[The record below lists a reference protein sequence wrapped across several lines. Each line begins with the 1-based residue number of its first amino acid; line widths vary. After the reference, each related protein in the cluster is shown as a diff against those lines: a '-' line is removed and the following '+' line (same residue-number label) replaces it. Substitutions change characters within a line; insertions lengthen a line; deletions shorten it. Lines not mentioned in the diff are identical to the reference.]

1 RSTRAAKVA
10 ASEDLPP
17 QLRGVRVVRDGKVVH
32 GAAPKGLDNAERAGN
47 ATVKE
52 GAAVRT
58 QEREIRVGDRVRLS
72 TFGSVGIVDQIKGT
86 EAQVRVGSLHLRE
99 KLMNLELIDDTQGS
113 SSNLKEGSLEQMQ
126 RRASIELHLHSKESD
141 SKFQSHSELNL
152 IGKKT
157 DEAVDL
163 ADKFLDEAFLNGMS
177 EVRIIHGHG

>member
-1 RSTRAAKVA
+1 IEDRAVRAKVEREADKRAAELKREAQQAAQAATRSTRAAKVA

-126 RRASIELHLHSKESD
+126 
-141 SKFQSHSELNL
+141 
-152 IGKKT
+152 
-157 DEAVDL
+157 
-163 ADKFLDEAFLNGMS
+163 
-177 EVRIIHGHG
+177 

>member
-1 RSTRAAKVA
+1 EFQQRELHRQKEFESSLHQTVSEFEKLSRELLAKIEDRAVRAKVEREADKRAAELKREAQQAAQAATRSTRAAKVAA

-86 EAQVRVGSLHLRE
+86 EA
-99 KLMNLELIDDTQGS
+99 
-113 SSNLKEGSLEQMQ
+113 
-126 RRASIELHLHSKESD
+126 
-141 SKFQSHSELNL
+141 
-152 IGKKT
+152 
-157 DEAVDL
+157 
-163 ADKFLDEAFLNGMS
+163 
-177 EVRIIHGHG
+177 